1 MCSASAM
8 LNDSA
13 PRLQPEVYPAISEEP
28 VSDFDNVHPD
38 SSLVMAEQSA
48 HDVVNQT
55 MSVGDHSPSDANEDK
70 SIRHSTGRDV
80 TTVDSRI
87 DTHEGETPDQGGQRF
102 ENGETSYPLV
112 NGQAHVCQT
121 AFCLSLSHPNSIHEQ
136 TESEGVQTSSGDHF
150 TQMEN
155 NPQDSDFD
163 GSLSRNQSVG
173 DLSISSDTDTRKAEG
188 LSVPEDTK
196 NQDANNAARRPA
208 SFKPVSFAKYS
219 AAKVAGINSA
229 AKSTTDKGEPPG
241 LKYHLETKSL

>member
-1 MCSASAM
+1 
-8 LNDSA
+8 L
-13 PRLQPEVYPAISEEP
+13 EEP
-28 VSDFDNVHPD
+28 VSDFDHGHPD

-70 SIRHSTGRDV
+70 LIRHSTGRDI

-87 DTHEGETPDQGGQRF
+87 DNHEGETPDQDGQRF
-102 ENGETSYPLV
+102 ETGTTGYPLV

-121 AFCLSLSHPNSIHEQ
+121 VCCHSLNHPDSIHEQ
-136 TESEGVQTSSGDHF
+136 TESEGVQPSSGDHF
-150 TQMEN
+150 THMEN

-173 DLSISSDTDTRKAEG
+173 DLSASSDTDTRKAEG
-188 LSVPEDTK
+188 LSLPEDTK

-219 AAKVAGINSA
+219 AAKVAGINYA
-229 AKSTTDKGEPPG
+229 TKSTTDKGESPE
-241 LKYHLETKSL
+241 LKLHLETKSL